1 MRTILGYFALTGILL
16 FCFSALGYSQIS
28 SVTVQ
33 AQIDKLIS
41 EAYQSA
47 TIKFPCKLKA
57 RGKPKMLR
65 WEDAD
70 KCLNHANDRVD
81 WEELSAK
88 LHSIRESYGLQG
100 VDMISAIESSLTAKA
115 IPFEKIFSV
124 KEKDIE
130 ALLPLSNS
138 LLKYLPSD
146 SLMDLPVYSRE
157 GDRVGSFSGVYSYE
171 RSGGLAIA
179 NSFKI
184 SLFQYTDQNGR
195 VQAPTG
201 RLLMDSYG
209 IPWKGALKQPGFRL
223 PSDKLIPKH

>member
-1 MRTILGYFALTGILL
+1 MRTIPGYFALTGMLL
-16 FCFSALGYSQIS
+16 FCFSAFGYGQSP
-28 SVTVQ
+28 SVAVQ
-33 AQIDKLIS
+33 VQIDELIA

-70 KCLNHANDRVD
+70 KCMNQASDRVD
-81 WEELSAK
+81 WEEISVRLQ
-88 LHSIRESYGLQG
+88 SIRESYGLQA
-100 VDMISAIESSLTAKA
+100 VDLISAVESSLTEQE
-115 IPFEKIFSV
+115 IPFEKVFQV

-138 LLKYLPSD
+138 LLKYLPSE
-146 SLMDLPVYSRE
+146 SLMDLPVYSKE

-171 RSGGLAIA
+171 RSGGLAMA

-209 IPWKGALKQPGFRL
+209 VPWKGALKQPGFRL
-223 PSDKLIPKH
+223 PSDKLIPKY

>member
-1 MRTILGYFALTGILL
+1 MRTIPHYLALAGMLLLCLSAFGYGQNL
-16 FCFSALGYSQIS
+16 
-28 SVTVQ
+28 SVGAQV
-33 AQIDKLIS
+33 QIDELIS
-41 EAYQSA
+41 AAYQSA
-47 TIKFPCKLKA
+47 AIKFPCKLKA

-70 KCLNHANDRVD
+70 KCLNLANDRID
-81 WEELSAK
+81 WEELAAK
-88 LHSIRESYGLQG
+88 LQSVRESYGLQAF
-100 VDMISAIESSLTAKA
+100 DMISAIESSVAAKA

-146 SLMDLPVYSRE
+146 SLMDLPVYTKD

-171 RSGGLAIA
+171 RSGGLAMA
-179 NSFKI
+179 NSFNI

-201 RLLMDSYG
+201 RLLLDSYG
-209 IPWKGALKQPGFRL
+209 VPWKGALKQPGFRL

>member
-1 MRTILGYFALTGILL
+1 MRTIPGYFALTGVLL
-16 FCFSALGYSQIS
+16 FCFSAFGYGQTP
-28 SVTVQ
+28 SVAVQ
-33 AQIDKLIS
+33 VQIDELIS

-70 KCLNHANDRVD
+70 KCMNQANDRVD
-81 WEELSAK
+81 WEEISAR
-88 LHSIRESYGLQG
+88 LQSIRESYGLQA
-100 VDMISAIESSLTAKA
+100 VDLISAIESSLTEQE
-115 IPFEKIFSV
+115 IPFEKIFQV

-146 SLMDLPVYSRE
+146 SLMDLPVYSKD

-171 RSGGLAIA
+171 RGGGLAMA

-195 VQAPTG
+195 IQAPTG
-201 RLLMDSYG
+201 RLLLDSYG
-209 IPWKGALKQPGFRL
+209 VPWKGALKQPGFRL

>member
-1 MRTILGYFALTGILL
+1 MRPIPGYFALTGMLL
-16 FCFSALGYSQIS
+16 FYFLAFGYGQS
-28 SVTVQ
+28 STDAVRTQV
-33 AQIDKLIS
+33 DELIS

-47 TIKFPCKLKA
+47 TIKFPCKLKT

-88 LHSIRESYGLQG
+88 LHAIRESYGLQAI
-100 VDMISAIESSLTAKA
+100 DMISAIESSLTAQA
-115 IPFEKIFSV
+115 IPFEKIFRV

-146 SLMDLPVYSRE
+146 SLMDFPIYSKE

-171 RSGGLAIA
+171 RSGGLAMA
-179 NSFKI
+179 NSFRI

-195 VQAPTG
+195 IQAPTG

-209 IPWKGALKQPGFRL
+209 VPWKGALKQPGFRL
-223 PSDKLIPKH
+223 PSDKLVPER

>member
-1 MRTILGYFALTGILL
+1 MRTIPGYFALAGILL
-16 FCFSALGYSQIS
+16 FCFCAFGYGQIP
-28 SVTVQ
+28 SVAVQ
-33 AQIDKLIS
+33 VQIDEVIA

-70 KCLNHANDRVD
+70 KCMNQASDRVD
-81 WEELSAK
+81 WEEISAR
-88 LHSIRESYGLQG
+88 LQSIRESYGLQA
-100 VDMISAIESSLTAKA
+100 VDLISAIESSLTGQE
-115 IPFEKIFSV
+115 IPFEKIFQV
-124 KEKDIE
+124 QDKDIE

-146 SLMDLPVYSRE
+146 SLMDLPVYSKE

-171 RSGGLAIA
+171 RSGGLAMA

-195 VQAPTG
+195 IQAPTG

-209 IPWKGALKQPGFRL
+209 VPWKGALKQPGFRL
-223 PSDKLIPKH
+223 PSDKLIPKY

>member
-1 MRTILGYFALTGILL
+1 MRTIPRYFALTSTLL
-16 FCFSALGYSQIS
+16 LYFSAFGYGQNL
-28 SVTVQ
+28 SVRAQV
-33 AQIDKLIS
+33 QIDELIS
-41 EAYQSA
+41 AAYQSA
-47 TIKFPCKLKA
+47 AIKFPCNLKA

-70 KCLNHANDRVD
+70 KCLNLANDRVD

-88 LHSIRESYGLQG
+88 LQSIRESYELQAF
-100 VDMISAIESSLTAKA
+100 DIISAIESSVTAKA
-115 IPFEKIFSV
+115 IPFEKVFSV
-124 KEKDIE
+124 KEKDME
-130 ALLPLSNS
+130 AFLPLSNS
-138 LLKYLPSD
+138 LLKYLPSG
-146 SLMDLPVYSRE
+146 SLMDLPVYTKE

-171 RSGGLAIA
+171 RSGGLAMA

-209 IPWKGALKQPGFRL
+209 VPWKGALKQPGFRL
-223 PSDKLIPKH
+223 PSDELIPKH

>member
-1 MRTILGYFALTGILL
+1 MRTIPGYFALTGMLL
-16 FCFSALGYSQIS
+16 LCFSPFGFGQNP
-28 SVTVQ
+28 SVAVQ
-33 AQIDKLIS
+33 VQIDDLIS
-41 EAYQSA
+41 GAYQSA
-47 TIKFPCKLKA
+47 SIKFPCKLKA

-70 KCLNHANDRVD
+70 KCLNNANNRVD

-88 LHSIRESYGLQG
+88 LQSIRKSYGLQAI
-100 VDMISAIESSLTAKA
+100 DLISAIESSLAARA
-115 IPFEKIFSV
+115 IPYEKIFQV
-124 KEKDIE
+124 KEKDVE

-138 LLKYLPSD
+138 LLKYLPPD
-146 SLMDLPVYSRE
+146 SLLDLPVYSKE

-171 RSGGLAIA
+171 RSGGLAMA

-195 VQAPTG
+195 MQAPTG

-209 IPWKGALKQPGFRL
+209 VPWKGALKQAGFRL